1 LAVKSLSRDL
11 AARNLAHR

>member
-1 LAVKSLSRDL
+1 LAKKSLSRDL

>member
-11 AARNLAHR
+11 AAQNLEHY

>member
-1 LAVKSLSRDL
+1 LTVKSLSRDV

>member
-1 LAVKSLSRDL
+1 MAVKSLSRDL

>member
-1 LAVKSLSRDL
+1 LAVKFLSRDL

>member
-11 AARNLAHR
+11 AAENLAHR